1 MPRYYQPKLIPR
13 ARDLRTNATPQE
25 RRLWYEYLRQHP
37 VRFQRQKAI
46 GTFIADFYC
55 HQARLIV
62 ELDGGQHYTEE
73 SKAYDANRTAYFE
86 SMGMVVVRFP
96 NNDVDQ
102 RFVTVCRIIDITV
115 KNRIRELNQRK
126 EE

>member
-1 MPRYYQPKLIPR
+1 MPRYYQSKLIPR
-13 ARDLRTNATPQE
+13 ARELRINATPQE
-25 RRLWYEYLRQHP
+25 RRLWYEYLRQYP

-55 HQARLIV
+55 AQARLIV

-73 SKAYDANRTAYFE
+73 SKAYDTNRTAYFQK
-86 SMGMVVVRFP
+86 MGIAVLRFP
-96 NNDVDQ
+96 NNDIDQ
-102 RFVTVCRIIDITV
+102 RFEAVCNMIDIAV
-115 KNRIRELNQRK
+115 GKRIEELNQRK

>member
-1 MPRYYQPKLIPR
+1 MPRYYQSKLIPR
-13 ARDLRTNATPQE
+13 ARELRENATPQE
-25 RRLWYEYLRQHP
+25 RRLWYEYLRQYP

-55 HQARLIV
+55 AQARLVI

-73 SKAYDANRTAYFE
+73 AMAYDAVRTEALQALGL
-86 SMGMVVVRFP
+86 SVLRFT
-96 NNDVDQ
+96 NNEMDGQFPAVCMQIDAAVQQ
-102 RFVTVCRIIDITV
+102 R
-115 KNRIRELNQRK
+115 LNQRK